1 MADAIELY
9 VFLARKAILQL
20 FVPCGYVKRPHQM
33 IPKRKNV
40 AEILVI
46 MLRIKAVMDLML
58 RWAYEDPAYESWI

>member
-1 MADAIELY
+1 
-9 VFLARKAILQL
+9 
-20 FVPCGYVKRPHQM
+20 M